1 MKSLTGISIAFIAL
15 AGCTEY
21 RTHSSYVAHVDNT
34 NNLLY
39 GADKTAASNGCYD
52 TAETDEARR
61 GCVDEAVDQLMS
73 RKGYSFYK
81 RSIGVV
87 NDLEGEGKVALTEDG
102 TEWYF
107 TAEKSVDS
115 AE

>member
-1 MKSLTGISIAFIAL
+1 MKSLSLLSIVFIAL
-15 AGCTEY
+15 VGCAEY

-52 TAETDEARR
+52 TAETSADRR
-61 GCVDEAVDQLMS
+61 VCVEKPVDQLMG
-73 RKGYSFYK
+73 REGYSFYR
-81 RSIGVV
+81 RSISVV
-87 NDLEGEGKVALTEDG
+87 NGLEGDGKVALTEDG

-107 TAEKSVDS
+107 TGDRIVDS
-115 AE
+115 AQ

>member
-1 MKSLTGISIAFIAL
+1 MKTLSLLSIVFIAL
-15 AGCTEY
+15 AGCAEY
-21 RTHSSYVAHVDNT
+21 RTHSSNVAHVDNT

-52 TAETDEARR
+52 AAETNADRR
-61 GCVDEAVDQLMS
+61 VCVDKSVDQLMS

-87 NDLEGEGKVALTEDG
+87 NGLEGDGRVVLTDDG

-107 TAEKSVDS
+107 TGEKIVDS
-115 AE
+115 VE

>member
-1 MKSLTGISIAFIAL
+1 MKSLSLLSIVFIAL
-15 AGCTEY
+15 VGCAEY

-39 GADKTAASNGCYD
+39 GADKAAASNGCYD
-52 TAETDEARR
+52 TAETSADRR
-61 GCVDEAVDQLMS
+61 VCVDKAVDKLMS
-73 RKGYSFYK
+73 REGYSFYK
-81 RSIGVV
+81 RSIGAV
-87 NDLEGEGKVALTEDG
+87 NGLEGDGKVALTEDG

-107 TAEKSVDS
+107 TGEKSINS

>member
-1 MKSLTGISIAFIAL
+1 M
-15 AGCTEY
+15 
-21 RTHSSYVAHVDNT
+21 DNT

-61 GCVDEAVDQLMS
+61 DCVDKAVDQLMD

-107 TAEKSVDS
+107 TAAKSVDS